1 LHIRMKS
8 LFALNKYLYK
18 YRFLLSFGMIFVITS
33 NIFALFL
40 PQLIRI
46 GIEQIQV
53 YLPFSY
59 IFKGLEINTFFYDW
73 VMYLILIIS
82 ILIVATALFRGL
94 LMFLMRQ
101 TLVVMSRHIEFDL
114 KNEIYGHYQVLTPSF
129 YKRYA
134 TGDLMSRISEDVSR
148 VRMYVGPAIMYI
160 SGLVITF
167 TLVIYSM
174 IRINPYLS
182 FWTLLPLPFLSYSI
196 FKVSKTINLKSEII
210 QKTLSKLT
218 SRAQESYSGIR
229 VIKSYAR
236 DQQIQEEFEDLAIQY
251 KEESLSLAKV
261 EAFFRPLMLFL
272 VGMSTLTAIYMGGI
286 EVSKGTFTAGNIAEF
301 VVYINMLT
309 WPVASL
315 GWAVSL
321 IQRAAASQK
330 RINEFLD
337 VEPDIVSGDKYDIKE
352 GINTIQFDQVTFTYP
367 DTGIV
372 ALKNVS
378 FEIKKGEK
386 VAIVG
391 KTGSGKSSIIE
402 LIMRAYE
409 PESGKIKVN
418 GHAFKHV
425 QLDQFR
431 AEIGYVPQEV
441 FLFSDS
447 IKNNIKFANP
457 EIDNETVEE
466 YAKTA
471 VVYDDIM
478 SFPKKFDTI
487 IGERGVM
494 LSGGQKQRI
503 SIARALIKDPSVIIL
518 DDCLSAVD
526 NQTQN
531 SILANFQEKWRDK
544 TVVFITHR
552 LFSVKNFDKILV
564 LDNGELVG
572 AGKHDDLYKNNPYYY
587 ELYQLQLNEEVN
599 S

>member
-1 LHIRMKS
+1 MKS

-418 GHAFKHV
+418 GHVFKDV